1 VGDATPRGNW
11 GYSGH
16 EQLKGPGKRSN
27 RKTPSQAA
35 AVRDAWTM
43 AVAQRATA
51 AKPSA
56 AADATSPA
64 TDASSATPDPKPGT
78 ANSNSNSA
86 NTSAAALSHV
96 LARLAVVDQRARA
109 TGGESTRPYDLLA
122 ATEKAADEAEARGAW
137 LPLRDLTMRLR
148 LSPDDVDLLLAAA
161 APQLDPDVADVLDPG
176 RHQTGP
182 EGEVRA
188 HVVVKRLGL
197 PAIAVH
203 RLLDADGPL
212 VRPGLIVVNA
222 GRRLSVPPAV
232 IEHLLVLPRRPGDAL
247 ASALAPT
254 GHLDGDDANRLATA
268 LRAGLRFCY
277 LHDPLGGLA
286 PAIATAAVSMVGL
299 DTMHLDLDEVE
310 DEGRVDEALGEALV
324 RAHLDSLAI
333 VAGPAARLVALPDRI
348 AQLAGGDVPFVLYG
362 AEPWRP
368 GLLTSVPWQ
377 FAPVE
382 ATKDDRVV
390 VWQQALDTA
399 AEQPGAHPS
408 TMPDRDDIARAVGH
422 LHLSPPAVNR
432 AVLSAGLQALGE
444 QRGLTVDD
452 LVTAARSQSGEALQR
467 LARRITPRVGWDD
480 LVAPLDVVG
489 QLEEVCTR
497 ARQRDLVMGTWKV
510 GGGSSRKRGTVA
522 LFGGPPGTGKSLA
535 AEVVGAALGLE
546 VYQVNLATVVD
557 KYVGETEK
565 NLDRIFR
572 AAEGVNCLL
581 FFDEADA
588 LFGKRSEVRDAQDKY
603 ANVEVA
609 YLLQRLED
617 FDGVA
622 VLASNLRGNLDDAFK
637 RRIDVLVDFPLP
649 DEAARLQLWRT
660 CFGSHVQLADDV
672 DLALCA
678 TFELAGGDI
687 RNVTVGA
694 AMMAAEAGEPVG
706 MTHIARAVQ
715 AEYRKLGRLVDPSV
729 FGGAKR
735 PATKKN

>member
-1 VGDATPRGNW
+1 M
-11 GYSGH
+11 
-16 EQLKGPGKRSN
+16 
-27 RKTPSQAA
+27 AA
-35 AVRDAWTM
+35 AEG
-43 AVAQRATA
+43 ATA
-51 AKPSA
+51 AKPTA
-56 AADATSPA
+56 AARTAPRKPQPA
-64 TDASSATPDPKPGT
+64 ADDNPT
-78 ANSNSNSA
+78 
-86 NTSAAALSHV
+86 AAALNHV
-96 LARLAVVDQRARA
+96 LGRLAVLDQRARSA
-109 TGGESTRPYDLLA
+109 GGEPTKPDDLLA
-122 ATEKAADEAEARGAW
+122 ATEQAADAAQGRDAW
-137 LPLRDLTMRLR
+137 LPLRDLAGRLR
-148 LSPDDVDLLLAAA
+148 LGADDIDLLLAAA

-203 RLLDADGPL
+203 RLLDPDGAL
-212 VRPGLIVVNA
+212 VRPGLISVNA

-247 ASALAPT
+247 AAVLAPA
-254 GHLDGDDANRLATA
+254 GELYGDDTERLATA

-286 PAIATAAVSMVGL
+286 PAIAAAAMSTVGL
-299 DTMHLDLDEVE
+299 RTMHLDLAEIDDE
-310 DEGRVDEALGEALV
+310 DRVDDVLGEALV
-324 RAHLDSLAI
+324 RAYLDGLAI
-333 VAGPAARLVALPDRI
+333 VAGPASKVVAVPDRVARLA
-348 AQLAGGDVPFVLYG
+348 AGYVPFVLYG
-362 AEPWRP
+362 ADPWRP
-368 GLLTSVPWQ
+368 GLLSTVPWQ
-377 FAPVE
+377 LAPIE

-390 VWQQALDTA
+390 IWQQALDVA
-399 AEQPGAHPS
+399 AGQPGAELADMTDHEH
-408 TMPDRDDIARAVGH
+408 IARAVGH

-444 QRGLTVDD
+444 QRALEVDD

-480 LVAPLDVVG
+480 LVAPPAVID
-489 QLEEVCTR
+489 QLEEICTR

-535 AEVVGAALGLE
+535 AEVIGAALGME

-588 LFGKRSEVRDAQDKY
+588 LFGRRSEVQSAQDKY

-609 YLLQRLED
+609 FLLQRLED

-622 VLASNLRGNLDDAFK
+622 VLASNLRGNLDDAFR
-637 RRIDVLVDFPLP
+637 RRIDVLIDFPVP
-649 DEAARLQLWRT
+649 DEAARLRLWRT
-660 CFGSHVQLADDV
+660 CLGPHVELAGDV
-672 DLALCA
+672 DLAVCA
-678 TFELAGGDI
+678 TFDLAGGDI

-694 AMMAAEAGEPVG
+694 AMAAAEAGEPIG
-706 MTHIARAVQ
+706 MAHLVRAVQ
-715 AEYRKLGRLVDPSV
+715 SEYRKLGRLADHSAFAAV
-729 FGGAKR
+729 
-735 PATKKN
+735 KKYLD

>member
-1 VGDATPRGNW
+1 M
-11 GYSGH
+11 S
-16 EQLKGPGKRSN
+16 
-27 RKTPSQAA
+27 
-35 AVRDAWTM
+35 
-43 AVAQRATA
+43 VAERATGARSAGA
-51 AKPSA
+51 AKKSTPPPPAQSPA
-56 AADATSPA
+56 DDTTAGHNTTADAR
-64 TDASSATPDPKPGT
+64 TDDA
-78 ANSNSNSA
+78 
-86 NTSAAALSHV
+86 AAALAHV
-96 LARLAVVDQRARA
+96 LGRLAVLDQRARGA
-109 TGGESTRPYDLLA
+109 GGEPTKPLDLLRS
-122 ATEKAADEAEARGAW
+122 TEHAADEAEHRGAW
-137 LPLRDLTMRLR
+137 LPLRDLAGRLR
-148 LSPDDVDLLLAAA
+148 LSPDEIDLMLAAA

-203 RLLDADGPL
+203 RLLDPDGAL
-212 VRPGLIVVNA
+212 VRPGLVVVNA

-247 ASALAPT
+247 SSALAPT
-254 GHLDGDDANRLATA
+254 GQIDGDDTDRLATA
-268 LRAGLRFCY
+268 LRSGLRFCY

-286 PAIATAAVSMVGL
+286 PAIAAAAMETVGL
-299 DTMHLDLDEVE
+299 NTMHLDLDEIDD
-310 DEGRVDEALGEALV
+310 DERVDDVLGEALV

-333 VAGPAARLVALPDRI
+333 VAGPASKVVALPDRV
-348 AQLAGGDVPFVLYG
+348 ARLAAGDVPFVLYG
-362 AEPWRP
+362 AHPWRP
-368 GLLTSVPWQ
+368 GLLTTIPWQ
-377 FAPVE
+377 LAPVE

-399 AEQPGAHPS
+399 ADHSGANLP
-408 TMPDRDDIARAVGH
+408 TLPDDTDIARAVGH

-432 AVLSAGLQALGE
+432 AVVSAGLQAFGE
-444 QRGLTVDD
+444 QRDLAVED
-452 LVTAARSQSGEALQR
+452 LVAAARSQAGEMLQR
-467 LARRITPRVGWDD
+467 LTRRITPKVGWDD
-480 LVAPLDVVG
+480 LVVPANVVE
-489 QLEEVCTR
+489 QLEEICTR

-535 AEVVGAALGLE
+535 AEVIGAALGLE

-588 LFGKRSEVRDAQDKY
+588 LFGRRSEVQSAQDKY

-609 YLLQRLED
+609 FLLQRLED

-622 VLASNLRGNLDDAFK
+622 VLASNLRGNLDDAFR
-637 RRIDVLVDFPLP
+637 RRIDVLIDFPQP
-649 DEAARLQLWRT
+649 DEAARLRLWRT
-660 CFGSHVQLADDV
+660 CLGSHVELADDV
-672 DLALCA
+672 DLAVCA
-678 TFELAGGDI
+678 KFDLSGGDI

-694 AMMAAEAGEPVG
+694 AMAAADAGEQLG
-706 MTHIARAVQ
+706 MTHLVRAVQ
-715 AEYRKLGRLVDPSV
+715 TEYRKLGRLSDQSAFAAV
-729 FGGAKR
+729 
-735 PATKKN
+735 KKYLRN

>member
-1 VGDATPRGNW
+1 MSVAERATGARSAVAAKKSTPPAPAQSPADDDATASNTT
-11 GYSGH
+11 YSD
-16 EQLKGPGKRSN
+16 
-27 RKTPSQAA
+27 T
-35 AVRDAWTM
+35 
-43 AVAQRATA
+43 
-51 AKPSA
+51 
-56 AADATSPA
+56 AADAR
-64 TDASSATPDPKPGT
+64 TD
-78 ANSNSNSA
+78 N
-86 NTSAAALSHV
+86 SAAALGHV
-96 LARLAVVDQRARA
+96 LGRLAVLDQRARG
-109 TGGESTRPYDLLA
+109 TGGEPTKPLDLLRS
-122 ATEKAADEAEARGAW
+122 TEHAADEAERRGAW
-137 LPLRDLTMRLR
+137 LPLRDLAGRLR
-148 LSPDDVDLLLAAA
+148 LNPDEIDLLLAAA

-203 RLLDADGPL
+203 RLLDPDGAL
-212 VRPGLIVVNA
+212 VRPGLVIVNA

-247 ASALAPT
+247 SSALAPT
-254 GHLDGDDANRLATA
+254 GQIDGDDTDRLATA

-286 PAIATAAVSMVGL
+286 PAIAAAAMSTVGL
-299 DTMHLDLDEVE
+299 DTMHLDLDEIDD
-310 DEGRVDEALGEALV
+310 DERVDDVLGEALV

-333 VAGPAARLVALPDRI
+333 VAGPASKVVALPDRV
-348 AQLAGGDVPFVLYG
+348 ARLAAGDVPFVLYG
-362 AEPWRP
+362 AHPWRP
-368 GLLTSVPWQ
+368 GLLTTIPWQ
-377 FAPVE
+377 LAPIE

-399 AEQPGAHPS
+399 ADRSGANLP
-408 TMPDRDDIARAVGH
+408 TLPEDADIARAVGH

-432 AVLSAGLQALGE
+432 AVLSAGLQAFGE
-444 QRGLTVDD
+444 QRELAVDD
-452 LVTAARSQSGEALQR
+452 LVAAARSQSGETLQR
-467 LARRITPRVGWDD
+467 LTRRITPKVGWDD
-480 LVAPLDVVG
+480 LVVPASVVE
-489 QLEEVCTR
+489 QLEEICTR

-535 AEVVGAALGLE
+535 AEVIGAALGLE

-588 LFGKRSEVRDAQDKY
+588 LFGRRSEVQSAQDKY

-609 YLLQRLED
+609 FLLQRLED

-622 VLASNLRGNLDDAFK
+622 VLASNLRGNLDDAFR
-637 RRIDVLVDFPLP
+637 RRIDVLIDFPQP
-649 DEAARLQLWRT
+649 DETARLRLWRT
-660 CFGSHVQLADDV
+660 CLGSHVELADDV
-672 DLALCA
+672 DLAVCA
-678 TFELAGGDI
+678 KFDLSGGDI

-694 AMMAAEAGEPVG
+694 AMAAADAGEQLG
-706 MTHIARAVQ
+706 MAHLVRAVQ
-715 AEYRKLGRLVDPSV
+715 TEYRKLGRLSDQSAFAAV
-729 FGGAKR
+729 
-735 PATKKN
+735 KKYLRN

>member
-1 VGDATPRGNW
+1 MSVAEREPAAQTP
-11 GYSGH
+11 
-16 EQLKGPGKRSN
+16 
-27 RKTPSQAA
+27 A
-35 AVRDAWTM
+35 
-43 AVAQRATA
+43 AQREPAAPTPAAQTSAAQPGTA
-51 AKPSA
+51 AKAP
-56 AADATSPA
+56 ADTTAGKAPRGRTKAPA
-64 TDASSATPDPKPGT
+64 ETLKDT
-78 ANSNSNSA
+78 
-86 NTSAAALSHV
+86 TSAAALNHV
-96 LARLAVVDQRARA
+96 LGRLAVLDRRARSA
-109 TGGESTRPYDLLA
+109 GGESTKPLDLLR
-122 ATEKAADEAEARGAW
+122 ATEQAADETERHGAW
-137 LPLRDLTMRLR
+137 LPLRDLATRLQ
-148 LSPDDVDLLLAAA
+148 LNPDEIDLLLAAA
-161 APQLDPDVADVLDPG
+161 APQLDPDVADLLDPG

-203 RLLDADGPL
+203 RLLDPDGAL
-212 VRPGLIVVNA
+212 VRPGLVVVNA
-222 GRRLSVPPAV
+222 GRRLSVPRAV

-247 ASALAPT
+247 SSALAPT
-254 GHLDGDDANRLATA
+254 GQIDGDDTERLATA
-268 LRAGLRFCY
+268 LRSGLRFCY

-286 PAIATAAVSMVGL
+286 PAIAAAAMSRVGL
-299 DTMHLDLDEVE
+299 NTMHLDLDEI
-310 DEGRVDEALGEALV
+310 DDDDRVNDVLAEALV

-333 VAGPAARLVALPDRI
+333 VAGPATKVVALPDQVAR
-348 AQLAGGDVPFVLYG
+348 LAAGDVPFVLYG
-362 AEPWRP
+362 AHPWRP
-368 GLLTSVPWQ
+368 GLITTIPWQ
-377 FAPVE
+377 LAPLE

-399 AEQPGAHPS
+399 AERTVDGESADV
-408 TMPDRDDIARAVGH
+408 PDEADIARAVGH

-444 QRGLTVDD
+444 QRALAVDD

-480 LVAPLDVVG
+480 LVVPPSVIE
-489 QLEEVCTR
+489 QLEEICTR

-535 AEVVGAALGLE
+535 AEVIGAALGLE

-588 LFGKRSEVRDAQDKY
+588 LFGRRSEVQSAQDKY

-622 VLASNLRGNLDDAFK
+622 VLASNLRGNLDDAFR
-637 RRIDVLVDFPLP
+637 RRIDVLIDFPVP
-649 DEAARLQLWRT
+649 DETARLQLWRT
-660 CFGSHVQLADDV
+660 CLGTHVELADDV
-672 DLALCA
+672 DLSVCA
-678 TFELAGGDI
+678 KFDLSGGDI

-694 AMMAAEAGEPVG
+694 AMAAADAGQPLG
-706 MTHIARAVQ
+706 MTHLVRAIQ
-715 AEYRKLGRLVDPSV
+715 TEYRKLGRLSDQSAFASV
-729 FGGAKR
+729 
-735 PATKKN
+735 KKYLRS

>member
-1 VGDATPRGNW
+1 
-11 GYSGH
+11 
-16 EQLKGPGKRSN
+16 
-27 RKTPSQAA
+27 
-35 AVRDAWTM
+35 M
-43 AVAQRATA
+43 AVAERATA
-51 AKPSA
+51 AKSPA
-56 AADATSPA
+56 AAKKSPPPA
-64 TDASSATPDPKPGT
+64 QPDDTP
-78 ANSNSNSA
+78 
-86 NTSAAALSHV
+86 AAALNHV
-96 LARLAVVDQRARA
+96 LGRLAVLELRARSA
-109 TGGESTRPYDLLA
+109 GGEPTAPHDGLA
-122 ATEKAADEAEARGAW
+122 ATEAAADEAQQNGAW
-137 LPLRDLTMRLR
+137 LPLRDLATRLR
-148 LSPDDVDLLLAAA
+148 LSPDEIDLLLAAA
-161 APQLDPDVADVLDPG
+161 APHLDPDVADVLDPG

-197 PAIAVH
+197 PAIATH
-203 RLLDADGPL
+203 RLLDRDGAL
-212 VRPGLIVVNA
+212 VRPGLVVVNA

-232 IEHLLVLPRRPGDAL
+232 VEHLLVLPRRPGDAL

-254 GHLDGDDANRLATA
+254 GQLAGDDAHRVATA

-286 PAIATAAVSMVGL
+286 PAIAAAAMSSVGL
-299 DTMHLDLDEVE
+299 DTMHLDLDEI
-310 DEGRVDEALGEALV
+310 DDDDRVDDVLGEALV

-333 VAGPAARLVALPDRI
+333 VAGPATKVVAVPDRVARLA
-348 AQLAGGDVPFVLYG
+348 AGDVPFVLYG
-362 AEPWRP
+362 ATPWRP

-377 FAPVE
+377 LAPVE

-390 VWQQALDTA
+390 VWQQALDIAVDQHA
-399 AEQPGAHPS
+399 AEL
-408 TMPDRDDIARAVGH
+408 PDRGDIARAVGH

-444 QRGLTVDD
+444 QRALAVDD
-452 LVTAARSQSGEALQR
+452 LVVAARSQSGEALQR

-480 LVAPLDVVG
+480 LVAPPAVVE

-535 AEVVGAALGLE
+535 AEVIGAALGLE

-588 LFGKRSEVRDAQDKY
+588 LFGKRSEVQSAQDKY

-609 YLLQRLED
+609 FLLQRLED

-649 DEAARLQLWRT
+649 DEAARQRLWRT
-660 CFGSHVQLADDV
+660 CFGPHVQLADDV
-672 DLALCA
+672 DLAMCA

-694 AMMAAEAGEPVG
+694 AMVAAEAGQPIG
-706 MTHIARAVQ
+706 MHHIMRAVQ
-715 AEYRKLGRLVDPSV
+715 AEYRKLGRLIDPSISER
-729 FGGAKR
+729 FPPMAR
-735 PATKKN
+735 RNA

>member
-1 VGDATPRGNW
+1 
-11 GYSGH
+11 
-16 EQLKGPGKRSN
+16 
-27 RKTPSQAA
+27 
-35 AVRDAWTM
+35 M
-43 AVAQRATA
+43 AVAERATA

-56 AADATSPA
+56 AADTPA
-64 TDASSATPDPKPGT
+64 DTP
-78 ANSNSNSA
+78 A
-86 NTSAAALSHV
+86 NTMNPSAAALSHV

-109 TGGESTRPYDLLA
+109 AGGEPTRPYELLA
-122 ATEKAADEAEARGAW
+122 ATEKAADEAETRGAW
-137 LPLRDLTMRLR
+137 LPLRDLASRLR
-148 LSPDDVDLLLAAA
+148 LSHDELDLLLAAA

-203 RLLDADGPL
+203 RLLDPDGPL
-212 VRPGLIVVNA
+212 VRPGLVQINA
-222 GRRLSVPPAV
+222 GRRLSVPAAV
-232 IEHLLVLPRRPGDAL
+232 IEHLLVLPRRPGNAL
-247 ASALAPT
+247 ASALAPA
-254 GHLDGDDANRLATA
+254 GLLDGDDAQRLATA

-277 LHDPLGGLA
+277 LQDPLGGLA
-286 PAIATAAVSMVGL
+286 PAIAAAAVSMVGL
-299 DTMHLDLDEVE
+299 DTMHLDLDEV
-310 DEGRVDEALGEALV
+310 DDDDRVDEALAEALT

-333 VAGPAARLVALPDRI
+333 VAGPAAKVVAVPDRV
-348 AQLAGGDVPFVLYG
+348 ARLAAGDVPFVLYG
-362 AEPWRP
+362 AAPWRP
-368 GLLTSVPWQ
+368 GLLTTVPWQ
-377 FAPVE
+377 LAPIE

-390 VWQQALDTA
+390 VWQQALETVTDEPAADPADT
-399 AEQPGAHPS
+399 
-408 TMPDRDDIARAVGH
+408 PDRDDISRAVGH

-452 LVTAARSQSGEALQR
+452 LVAAARSQSGEALQR
-467 LARRITPRVGWDD
+467 LARRITPKVGWDD
-480 LVAPLDVVG
+480 LVAPAGVIE
-489 QLEEVCTR
+489 QLEEICTR

-572 AAEGVNCLL
+572 AAEGINCLL

-588 LFGKRSEVRDAQDKY
+588 LFGRRSEVQSAQDKY

-660 CFGSHVQLADDV
+660 CFGSHVVLGSDV

-694 AMMAAEAGEPVG
+694 AMAAAEAGQPIG
-706 MTHIARAVQ
+706 MAHIARGVQ
-715 AEYRKLGRLVDPSV
+715 AEYRKLGRLVDASV
-729 FGGAKR
+729 FGGTTKR
-735 PATKKN
+735 APAKKN